1 MTCFFGAVF
10 LVLQDQSRLQPWFVE
25 YLLLLGVVIFSKGRP
40 EASCR
45 RRRKGGGIEVPAQGR
60 HTSFMS
66 LPTHRIRFT
75 FAEYLAFEA
84 SSNVKHEY
92 LDGQIYAMAGGTPEH
107 AALAA
112 AVIGLLFPQLR
123 VGPCRAL
130 DADLRVRVRATGLA
144 TYPDVTVVCGPRE
157 LDPDDPNAVT
167 NPTLVVEVLS
177 PSTEDYDRGDKFEHY
192 KRLPS
197 LQQYVIVSHRE
208 HRIEVWSRTPRSD
221 WTHAI
226 AHNGDKAELSSIG
239 ASLDVRELYAAAAE
253 PSSA

>member
-1 MTCFFGAVF
+1 M
-10 LVLQDQSRLQPWFVE
+10 
-25 YLLLLGVVIFSKGRP
+25 
-40 EASCR
+40 
-45 RRRKGGGIEVPAQGR
+45 IEVSTWRG
-60 HTSFMS
+60 HTLFMS
-66 LPTHRIRFT
+66 LPTHRSHFS

-92 LDGQIYAMAGGTPEH
+92 LDGHIYAMAGGTPDH

-123 VGPCRAL
+123 DGPCRAL
-130 DADLRVRVRATGLA
+130 DADLRVRIAATGLA

-157 LDPDDPNAVT
+157 LDPDDPHAVT
-167 NPTLVVEVLS
+167 NPTLIVEVLS
-177 PSTEDYDRGDKFEHY
+177 PGTEDYDRGDKFEHY

-197 LQQYVIVSHRE
+197 LRQYVIVSYRE
-208 HRIEVWSRTPRSD
+208 HRIEVWSRTSGDAWTRAIGSD
-221 WTHAI
+221 
-226 AHNGDKAELSSIG
+226 GDKVALTSIR